1 MIIQI
6 RGVSSSV
13 EQKWLHPSPIFQHA
27 EEMKTPSLSRRK
39 FIRDSAVVTLSFP
52 FVSSLT
58 SVARAAEDQPRKLG
72 FALVGLGNL
81 SSGQL
86 APALQ
91 RTRYCRLAAIIT
103 GTPAKIPV
111 WKERYNIPDRNV
123 YSYDTMEQMADN
135 PDIDVV
141 YVVTPNGLHGEHTI
155 KAAKAGKHVFC
166 EKPMEVSV
174 ERCEQMIAAV
184 KKAGRMLSVGYRC
197 QYDPNHIECRRLAME
212 KVFGE
217 LKSIEAGFSRPITA
231 TEWRVKKALAG
242 GGPLMD
248 VGIYALQTCRFVS
261 GREPLEVNAKFGPIT
276 DPAKFSEV
284 EESVEWEMTFPGGL
298 KTKCRTN
305 YERNDAK
312 DFTVT
317 AEKGTFGL
325 NPAYNYN
332 SSRGTRSDGQA
343 IDLPAVNQFAAE
355 MDDFAQCIQSNK
367 PSKVSGEE
375 GLRDV
380 KIMMAIYESARI
392 GKPVKLANV

>member
-1 MIIQI
+1 LRAFGFI
-6 RGVSSSV
+6 R
-13 EQKWLHPSPIFQHA
+13 KLKR
-27 EEMKTPSLSRRK
+27 MKTPSSSRRK
-39 FIRDSAVVTLSFP
+39 FIRNSALTALGFP

-58 SVARAAEDQPRKLG
+58 SAARAAEDQPRKLG
-72 FALVGLGNL
+72 FALVGLGGL
-81 SSGQL
+81 STGQL

-91 RTRYCRLAAIIT
+91 RTRNCRLTAIVT
-103 GTPAKIPV
+103 GTPSKIPV
-111 WKERYNIPDRNV
+111 WKNRYNIPDKNV

-141 YVVTPNGLHGEHTI
+141 YVVTPNGLHGEHTL
-155 KAAKAGKHVFC
+155 KAAKAGKHIFC

-174 ERCEQMIAAV
+174 EKCEQMIAAV
-184 KKAGRMLSVGYRC
+184 RKAGRMLGVGYRC
-197 QYDPNHIECRRLAME
+197 QYDPNHLECRRLAME

-231 TEWRVKKALAG
+231 NEWRMKKALAG

-261 GREPLEVNAKFGPIT
+261 GREPLEVSAKFGPIT
-276 DPAKFSEV
+276 DPVKFSEV
-284 EESVEWEMTFPGGL
+284 EQSVEWEMTFPGGL

-305 YERNDAK
+305 YEKNDVRG
-312 DFTVT
+312 FTVT

-325 NPAYNYN
+325 DPAYNYN

-343 IDLPAVNQFAAE
+343 INLPAVNQFAAE
-355 MDDFAQCIQSNK
+355 MDDFAQCIMANK

-380 KIMMAIYESARI
+380 KIMMAIYESARTE
-392 GKPVKLANV
+392 KPVKLTNL